1 MVVNLYRFGKRK
13 NSTKRPSGT
22 AKSVDVQL
30 KEGDTSL
37 LSPSLLLHGLT
48 DMTQYNYLYIPKWYR
63 YYYIDDISVTAQG
76 LYELHC
82 SIDALASW
90 RDDLENHQWY
100 VTRCS
105 NSMVYNTYIPDKMYP
120 MTSCANT
127 EVSVASPFGT
137 ALSDVY
143 IIGIVGKGG
152 DTAATYYSAGVQYFA
167 ITSVMLGDLMHQL
180 LNTTSYLDITS
191 AEASEGLQKALV
203 NPFQYIQS
211 IYALPLNSLSDIS
224 GTQQS
229 IRLGWWDFTATGVP
243 IYNGTQYTRT
253 VTISI
258 PNHPQYSTRGNY
270 LNLSPYSNYTL
281 YAPPFGTIPLDS
293 TYFVDGGSIT
303 CNITINAVPGTA
315 ILRISS
321 GGKTMQML
329 KANVAVPQT
338 VAMLTQDIQGGRE
351 SLFNGIMGTASAAVG
366 TAVSAITG
374 NIPGLV
380 SSIASFSSGF
390 ASYGDYRQAMTPKLQ
405 SSGGTPDYSE
415 WVQPWRLLIQR
426 FNVAD
431 EDLAHLGRP
440 CGKNITPIDVGEG
453 FYVVADPD
461 IGIPATPTEKTQISA
476 YLTGGF
482 FYE

>member
-1 MVVNLYRFGKRK
+1 MVVNLYRFSKRK
-13 NSTKRPSGT
+13 NSTKRPSSG
-22 AKSVDVQL
+22 AEAVNVQL

-37 LSPSLLLHGLT
+37 LSPSLLMHEIP
-48 DMTQYNYLYIPKWYR
+48 DITQYNYLYIPKWYR
-63 YYYIDDISVTAQG
+63 YYYIEDITILANG

-82 SIDALASW
+82 TVDALASW
-90 RDDLENHQWY
+90 KDDIENHQWY

-105 NSMVYNTYIPDKMYP
+105 LPDAYDTYIPDKMYP
-120 MTSCANT
+120 MAACENT
-127 EVSVASPFGT
+127 EVTVNSPFGT
-137 ALSDVY
+137 LSDVY

-152 DTAATYYSAGVQYFA
+152 DTVATYYSAGVQYFA
-167 ITSVMLGDLMHQL
+167 ITSLMLGELMRQL
-180 LNTTSYLDITS
+180 MNTTDYLDITS
-191 AEASEGLQKALV
+191 AEASAGLQKALV

-211 IYALPLNSLSDIS
+211 IYALPLNSLTDIS

-243 IYNGTQYTRT
+243 VYNGTQFTRS
-253 VTISI
+253 VTISV
-258 PNHPQYSTRGNY
+258 PDHPQYNSRGNY

-303 CNITINAVPGTA
+303 CDITINAVPGTA

-329 KANVAVPQT
+329 KTSVAVPQT
-338 VAMLTQDIQGGRE
+338 VASLTQDIQGGRE
-351 SLFNGIMGTASAAVG
+351 SLFSGALSVASSAIG
-366 TAVSAITG
+366 TAVSAATG
-374 NIPGLV
+374 NIPGLI
-380 SSIASFSSGF
+380 SSVASFSSGF
-390 ASYGDYRQAMTPKLQ
+390 SSYGDYAQAMTPKLQ
-405 SSGGTPDYSE
+405 SGGGTPDYSE
-415 WVQPWRLLIQR
+415 LVQPWRLLVQR
-426 FNVAD
+426 FYVAD

-440 CGKNITPIDVGEG
+440 CGKNLIPIDTGEG
-453 FYVVADPD
+453 FYMVADPD
-461 IGIPATPTEKTQISA
+461 IGIAATPSEKTQISN